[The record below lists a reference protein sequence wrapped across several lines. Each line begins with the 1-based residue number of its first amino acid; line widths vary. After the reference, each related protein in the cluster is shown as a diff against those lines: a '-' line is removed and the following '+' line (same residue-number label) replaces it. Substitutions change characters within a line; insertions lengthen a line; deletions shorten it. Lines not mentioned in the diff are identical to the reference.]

1 MNSFE
6 LMNPLLH
13 SFLHGIEVT
22 AMFFVALYLISK
34 VGE

>member
-1 MNSFE
+1 VSEFE
-6 LMNPLLH
+6 IMNPLLH
-13 SFLHGIEVT
+13 SFLHGVEIT